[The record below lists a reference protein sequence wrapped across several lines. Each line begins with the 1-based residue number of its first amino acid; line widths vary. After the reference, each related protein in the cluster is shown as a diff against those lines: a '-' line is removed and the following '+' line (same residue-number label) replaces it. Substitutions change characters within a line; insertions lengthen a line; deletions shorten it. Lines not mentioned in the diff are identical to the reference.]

1 MRRWNFLYLIS
12 FFGSK
17 SNHIRVHA
25 NMLAHKKPKNVP
37 DHAAPALPPTTL
49 VDVIGLIADTEHA
62 HFDGA
67 LPRLVALGCKDLA
80 ELVFA
85 GRLRLRGVL
94 VRSPS
99 THDPDG
105 KELAAIREGYERFR
119 RWYPRLYTVVG
130 VSATAPKKVARRG
143 AFYTFYDEV
152 LISHSVTIKT
162 LHLDILDF
170 CSVPPEPSSPLVRG
184 FLDSARLCTET
195 TTLSIRLRHI
205 GTRQTAR
212 MTEAVIEYMYN
223 LEHLSFSGFD
233 YDPFLV
239 HMTDPANRKHI
250 LYLLPSTL
258 VSLRLAGRVSFAMAR
273 NNESAIQYL
282 LERDRLPSLV
292 SVDLSCY
299 RVPMTP
305 PRDAPGLM
313 MRLAHPNSRVSRVLL
328 PADAE
333 STYFATLCLRKLLDQ
348 GHFLAARRARKPF
361 TVVVSDTD
369 ARVAAARMASIRR
382 TVQDYELENVLVEWL
397 GVQREA

>member
-1 MRRWNFLYLIS
+1 
-12 FFGSK
+12 
-17 SNHIRVHA
+17 
-25 NMLAHKKPKNVP
+25 MLAHKKTKN
-37 DHAAPALPPTTL
+37 APAPAPATPAPIQLL
-49 VDVIGLIADTEHA
+49 DIICLLADTEHA

-99 THDPDG
+99 THDQDG

-130 VSATAPKKVARRG
+130 VSATAPRRVARRA

-162 LHLDILDF
+162 LHLDILDY
-170 CSVPPEPSSPLVRG
+170 CAVPPEPFSPLVRG

-195 TTLSIRLRHI
+195 TSLSMHLRHI
-205 GTRQTAR
+205 CTRQTAR
-212 MTEAVIEYMYN
+212 MSEAVIEYMYN

-239 HMTDPANRKHI
+239 HMTDPAHRKHI
-250 LYLLPSTL
+250 LYLLPPTL
-258 VSLRLAGRVSFAMAR
+258 VSLRLAGRVTFAMAR

-282 LERDRLPSLV
+282 MEKDRLPSLV
-292 SVDLSCY
+292 SVDLTRY
-299 RVPMTP
+299 RAPMTP

-313 MRLAHPNSRVSRVLL
+313 MRLAHPNSRVRTVLL
-328 PADAE
+328 PTDAE
-333 STYFATLCLRKLLDQ
+333 STYYATLCLRKMLDQ
-348 GHFLAARRARKPF
+348 GHYLAERRARDPF
-361 TVVVSDTD
+361 TVVVADTD
-369 ARVAAARMASIRR
+369 ARVAEARTASIRR
-382 TVQDYELENVLVEWL
+382 TIADYEIQNVLVESRTL
-397 GVQREA
+397 A